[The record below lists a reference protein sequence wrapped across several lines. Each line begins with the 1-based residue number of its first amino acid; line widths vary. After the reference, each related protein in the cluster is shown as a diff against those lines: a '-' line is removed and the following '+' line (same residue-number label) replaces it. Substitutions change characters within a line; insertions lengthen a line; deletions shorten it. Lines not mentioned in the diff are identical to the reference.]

1 MIKNKLF
8 TIRVFI
14 SKVLHYILYKIG
26 NLNIHLCRL
35 DPPPKYMYYETKT
48 FKIKKFDYVLKNRKL
63 NEEYTGSNK
72 ENWSLFINDIKI
84 NGIKNNP
91 IIVKDDKIMY
101 IYDGFHRTKA
111 WEFLYGLDS
120 ELNYDVYVK
129 YSYVEDKFLYKKV
142 TTKLTEQRIKEIKEK
157 EV

>member
-26 NLNIHLCRL
+26 NLNLNLCGL
-35 DPPPKYMYYETKT
+35 DPLPQYMYYETKL
-48 FKIKKFDYVLKNRKL
+48 FKIKKFDYILKNKKI
-63 NEEYTGSNK
+63 NK
-72 ENWSLFINDIKI
+72 EYRGPKKEDWSLFINDIKI

-91 IIVKDDKIMY
+91 IVIKDNKIMY

-111 WEFLYGLDS
+111 WEVLYGPDS
-120 ELNYDVYVK
+120 ELNYDVYVR
-129 YSYVEDKFLYKKV
+129 YSYVKDKFLYKKV
-142 TTKLTEQRIKEIKEK
+142 TTKLTEQRIKEIREK